1 MTHKE
6 RAIYLNGLTSS
17 LTLQLAIALKK
28 DALIQNKSEG
38 AEHESPEEAHIF
50 IAGFR
55 DGNELASEII
65 SKL

>member
-17 LTLQLAIALKK
+17 LTLQLAIALKN
-28 DALIQNKSEG
+28 DALVQNKSDG
-38 AEHESPEEAHIF
+38 DEHESPEEAHIF
-50 IAGFR
+50 LAGFR
-55 DGNELASEII
+55 DGNELAAVIV